1 MKDPI
6 ADPLTPARKEVILA
20 IKLIGEPTVEQLGQH
35 LGLSVSTLRAHLL
48 SLEAARLIGHQ
59 TEGQGPGRRRHRY
72 YLTQDGE
79 DLFPSENSGL
89 VSVLTQMLLRAAP
102 QELKAFFEVAG
113 ARRAADIRAMSAG
126 QPARVALAN
135 LGVAFDSTG
144 YMART
149 EGGEDAGRMEL
160 HHCPFLGLARAW
172 PGFCELELEKLA
184 DSIPGSAVTR
194 ERYRLAGDR
203 ICVYGFDYGPAGART
218 DVTEP

>member
-20 IKLIGEPTVEQLGQH
+20 IKLIGEPTVEQLGEH

-72 YLTQDGE
+72 FLTQVGE

-89 VSVLTQMLLRAAP
+89 VSVLTQLLLRSAP
-102 QELKAFFEVAG
+102 HELERFFELAG
-113 ARRAADIRAMSAG
+113 DRRAADIRAMSAG
-126 QPARVALAN
+126 RPAGAALAN

-149 EGGEDAGRMEL
+149 EGDENGGRMEL
-160 HHCPFLGLARAW
+160 HHCPFLGLAREW
-172 PGFCELELEKLA
+172 PGFCELELRKLA
-184 DSIPGSAVTR
+184 ESIPGSAVSR
-194 ERYRLAGDR
+194 ERFRLAGDR
-203 ICVYGFDYGPAGART
+203 ICAYRFAYAPPPGPER
-218 DVTEP
+218 VTEP

>member
-20 IKLIGEPTVEQLGQH
+20 IKLIGEPTVDQLGEH

-48 SLEAARLIGHQ
+48 SLEAARLIGHH

-72 YLTQDGE
+72 FLTQGGE
-79 DLFPSENSGL
+79 DLFPSENNGL
-89 VSVLTQMLLRAAP
+89 VSVLTQMLLRSAP
-102 QELKAFFEVAG
+102 HELEGFFELAG

-126 QPARVALAN
+126 QPARVALTN
-135 LGVAFDSTG
+135 LGVAFDSSG

-149 EGGEDAGRMEL
+149 EGDEGAGRMEL
-160 HHCPFLGLARAW
+160 HHCPFLGLAREW

-184 DSIPGSAVTR
+184 DSIPGSAVAR

-203 ICVYGFDYGPAGART
+203 ICVYRFDYAAAEGHQ